1 MGALTGG
8 SIASAASDREGCGG
22 DASGGGG
29 GDVRAGMGW
38 WRRLKGNASRGD

>member
-22 DASGGGG
+22 DASGRRGGG
-29 GDVRAGMGW
+29 EGGDGLVEAP
-38 WRRLKGNASRGD
+38 